1 MANGNRRPLAPVR
14 KIMAAVLGTVALFV
28 ILFGLGMTSLA
39 IVALGVALLVLAIG
53 LVAVNAVRGGA
64 RAWAPGTAHVQSV
77 SEPPPSSAYGRCELQ
92 IIIDAPGLPARMVKV
107 RDPRVPVAKWPDVG
121 ATLPIMVAIDD
132 PRHVRIL
139 WDDVMTHAEAA
150 GSVDDDLGGDPLR
163 GEPDVDVNWRRPGG
177 PGFEPTTADLSDDLR
192 GIRREDPVVV
202 HQSPGGPIVVEGTLV
217 DPPMVAPLPRR
228 AKPSPRGRGRSADVP
243 EPRSG
248 EGADSAA
255 AAAGAAGAGAGAAG
269 ATGAAADP
277 PVRPESRPEVPD
289 ADDAAEPGF
298 ADPTRPDDADPDDL
312 APEPA
317 ADPTDRAPEPEA
329 EPAEPAEPA
338 RAGVRIRSVGLRRRR
353 HCRARRT
360 QRGIGRSRRTRCGSA
375 GAG

>member
-1 MANGNRRPLAPVR
+1 VANGNRRPLAPVR

-150 GSVDDDLGGDPLR
+150 GSVDEDLAGDPLR
-163 GEPDVDVNWRRPGG
+163 DEPDVEWRRPGG

-202 HQSPGGPIVVEGTLV
+202 HQTPGGPIVVEGTLV

-228 AKPSPRGRGRSADVP
+228 AKPSPRGRGRSAEVP

-255 AAAGAAGAGAGAAG
+255 AAAGMAGAAAAGAGAAAG
-269 ATGAAADP
+269 P
-277 PVRPESRPEVPD
+277 PVRPESRPEDLD
-289 ADDAAEPGF
+289 ADADAEP
-298 ADPTRPDDADPDDL
+298 
-312 APEPA
+312 
-317 ADPTDRAPEPEA
+317 
-329 EPAEPAEPA
+329 
-338 RAGVRIRSVGLRRRR
+338 
-353 HCRARRT
+353 
-360 QRGIGRSRRTRCGSA
+360 
-375 GAG
+375 